1 MCHRATPS
9 YRGVRGIKL
18 FLNKHILILNNM
30 KFLLLR
36 KREVNDKQ
44 LVLSA
49 EALSTVLGT
58 S

>member
-1 MCHRATPS
+1 
-9 YRGVRGIKL
+9 
-18 FLNKHILILNNM
+18 M